1 MCLCSK
7 SVILV
12 EQLQAAEA
20 RCRRL
25 EAAAAQQ
32 AHLLAEQEPQQRE
45 LQQWRSLVG
54 DLPDEQR
61 NPQALNRMLDEL
73 RAQALAL
80 SEQASQ
86 HKAESLR
93 LQGGPQIE
101 TVGASQRVHASAHGV
116 EARSHYSQWY
126 TGLESP
132 HGQLACG
139 PSPIRYSQ
147 ITYISLSRRNKD

>member
-1 MCLCSK
+1 MCSK

-25 EAAAAQQ
+25 EASAAEQ
-32 AHLLAEQEPQQRE
+32 AHALAEREPQHRE

-54 DLPDEQR
+54 DLSAEQR
-61 NPQALNRMLDEL
+61 NPQALTQMLHEL

-80 SEQASQ
+80 SERASQ

-93 LQGGPQIE
+93 LQGRPP
-101 TVGASQRVHASAHGV
+101 VDRNVSVSMHMRSCHGWRGYFV
-116 EARSHYSQWY
+116 DIKGCS
-126 TGLESP
+126 
-132 HGQLACG
+132 
-139 PSPIRYSQ
+139 
-147 ITYISLSRRNKD
+147 

>member
-1 MCLCSK
+1 MFVCSK

-25 EAAAAQQ
+25 EATAAEQ
-32 AHLLAEQEPQQRE
+32 AHALAEREPQQRE
-45 LQQWRSLVG
+45 LQQWRSLIG

-61 NPQALNRMLDEL
+61 TPQALMQMLGEL

-93 LQGGPQIE
+93 LQGRPPVDG
-101 TVGASQRVHASAHGV
+101 SMS
-116 EARSHYSQWY
+116 
-126 TGLESP
+126 
-132 HGQLACG
+132 
-139 PSPIRYSQ
+139 
-147 ITYISLSRRNKD
+147 ISMRMHSCHRWRGY